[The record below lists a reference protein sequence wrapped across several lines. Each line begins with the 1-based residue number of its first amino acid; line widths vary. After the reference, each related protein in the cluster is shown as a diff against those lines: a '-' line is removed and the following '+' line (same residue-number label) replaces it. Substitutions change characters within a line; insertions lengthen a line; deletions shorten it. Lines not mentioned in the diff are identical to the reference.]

1 LPYVIDLTGEE
12 YPLKATITNDGEVNG
27 NQILSA
33 TIEFNSVNKAF
44 IHNIGEL
51 WRIVDHDDVEHVI
64 KYCRRRGVGDKMAV
78 DIKGVPVFFDKLDND
93 RIYERIDKHMT
104 ANEAF
109 TRIFEN
115 TGFTFVLVD
124 SFAAVDW
131 EGFGDGE
138 TKLESFKR
146 AIERYRCEFEI
157 SGNTVYLRSQI
168 GRDTSIMYR
177 HRLNAS
183 NIVQEIDANELWT
196 FARGYGDYGDGE
208 GGEDWRD
215 AKLIREY
222 TSPLAN
228 ILGIRHAPPIKNG
241 NIKDPAFM
249 DAQLKTLVDESL
261 KISVSATI
269 HDLRKQGYPYAQSQ
283 LGDRVFLIDERI
295 GLNEEV
301 RVVAQSITRDWKG
314 DVVDI
319 NITFGSQS
327 IVKRHQSSLQTA
339 IKNIT
344 ELLAGKITLPFSAV
358 DNAVAEATKALTR
371 MQSQLQITEN
381 GSLLAVN
388 RDNPNELVIFN
399 AAGIGVSDDGGNT
412 FPNAITGKGVVA
424 EAIYGNYIFGV
435 NIASANGDGWF
446 HVSGS
451 RAEFHENSNG
461 RYVHLSP
468 DGLFGYNRNGDVR
481 FQADRLLVTS
491 AALGTSNSNV
501 YLAPDSNN
509 EVRVVDVASIPSDG
523 VPENYT
529 YRPIRAQGYRFGPG
543 ANGYIGVDGELR
555 VTSLGFRLDDG
566 SVIYRNLRAA
576 TIYGYGFTTQ
586 TTNAYIGTDD
596 ELRVVNKGYV
606 DGSSGDPIYRNIRGN
621 IIYGYGFTTQ
631 STHAYVGSDG
641 ELRVVN
647 KGYVDGSSGDPI
659 YRDVRASVF
668 RGIAIDLSGSTNAV
682 HLYARPSAT
691 GVLRITARGTTDSY
705 RPVVASEFRNASSI
719 QYKTNIRD
727 LTDDA
732 LPVIN
737 NLKVKEFVFQEDV
750 DNRIYDNWQ
759 VGLISELSPEV
770 STPDGKAI
778 NLYKLVSYAVKAIQE
793 LSAENERL
801 KKEIDDIYL
810 ILGGD

>member
-1 LPYVIDLTGEE
+1 
-12 YPLKATITNDGEVNG
+12 
-27 NQILSA
+27 
-33 TIEFNSVNKAF
+33 VNKAF
-44 IHNIGEL
+44 IRNIAEL

-78 DIKGVPVFFDKLDND
+78 DVKGVPVFFDKLDND

-109 TRIFEN
+109 TRIFED

-146 AIERYRCEFEI
+146 ALERYKCEFEI

-177 HRLNAS
+177 HKLNAS

-319 NITFGSQS
+319 NITFGSPS
-327 IVKRHQSSLQTA
+327 IVKRHQSNLQSA

-344 ELLAGKITLPFSAV
+344 DLIEGRKKLPFNV
-358 DNAVAEATKALTR
+358 LDNAVMEATRALTR

-381 GSLLAVN
+381 GSLLAV
-388 RDNPNELVIFN
+388 DKTNPNNLVILN
-399 AAGIGVSDDGGNT
+399 AAGLGVSNDGGQT
-412 FPNAITGKGVVA
+412 FGQAITGNGIVA
-424 EAIYGNYIFGV
+424 DYI
-435 NIASANGDGWF
+435 
-446 HVSGS
+446 
-451 RAEFHENSNG
+451 
-461 RYVHLSP
+461 
-468 DGLFGYNRNGDVR
+468 
-481 FQADRLLVTS
+481 VT
-491 AALGTSNSNV
+491 GT
-501 YLAPDSNN
+501 L
-509 EVRVVDVASIPSDG
+509 
-523 VPENYT
+523 
-529 YRPIRAQGYRFGPG
+529 
-543 ANGYIGVDGELR
+543 
-555 VTSLGFRLDDG
+555 
-566 SVIYRNLRAA
+566 
-576 TIYGYGFTTQ
+576 
-586 TTNAYIGTDD
+586 
-596 ELRVVNKGYV
+596 
-606 DGSSGDPIYRNIRGN
+606 
-621 IIYGYGFTTQ
+621 
-631 STHAYVGSDG
+631 
-641 ELRVVN
+641 
-647 KGYVDGSSGDPI
+647 
-659 YRDVRASVF
+659 
-668 RGIAIDLSGSTNAV
+668 RGIYIEGVEINGS
-682 HLYARPSAT
+682 
-691 GVLRITARGTTDSY
+691 I
-705 RPVVASEFRNASSI
+705 
-719 QYKTNIRD
+719 IR
-727 LTDDA
+727 
-732 LPVIN
+732 
-737 NLKVKEFVFQEDV
+737 
-750 DNRIYDNWQ
+750 
-759 VGLISELSPEV
+759 
-770 STPDGKAI
+770 
-778 NLYKLVSYAVKAIQE
+778 
-793 LSAENERL
+793 
-801 KKEIDDIYL
+801 
-810 ILGGD
+810 

>member
-1 LPYVIDLTGEE
+1 
-12 YPLKATITNDGEVNG
+12 
-27 NQILSA
+27 
-33 TIEFNSVNKAF
+33 
-44 IHNIGEL
+44 
-51 WRIVDHDDVEHVI
+51 
-64 KYCRRRGVGDKMAV
+64 
-78 DIKGVPVFFDKLDND
+78 
-93 RIYERIDKHMT
+93 
-104 ANEAF
+104 
-109 TRIFEN
+109 
-115 TGFTFVLVD
+115 
-124 SFAAVDW
+124 
-131 EGFGDGE
+131 
-138 TKLESFKR
+138 
-146 AIERYRCEFEI
+146 
-157 SGNTVYLRSQI
+157 
-168 GRDTSIMYR
+168 
-177 HRLNAS
+177 
-183 NIVQEIDANELWT
+183 
-196 FARGYGDYGDGE
+196 
-208 GGEDWRD
+208 
-215 AKLIREY
+215 
-222 TSPLAN
+222 
-228 ILGIRHAPPIKNG
+228 
-241 NIKDPAFM
+241 
-249 DAQLKTLVDESL
+249 
-261 KISVSATI
+261 
-269 HDLRKQGYPYAQSQ
+269 
-283 LGDRVFLIDERI
+283 
-295 GLNEEV
+295 
-301 RVVAQSITRDWKG
+301 
-314 DVVDI
+314 
-319 NITFGSQS
+319 
-327 IVKRHQSSLQTA
+327 
-339 IKNIT
+339 
-344 ELLAGKITLPFSAV
+344 
-358 DNAVAEATKALTR
+358 
-371 MQSQLQITEN
+371 
-381 GSLLAVN
+381 VN

-451 RAEFHENSNG
+451 RAEFHDNSNG

-468 DGLFGYNRNGDVR
+468 DGLFGHNSNGDVR

-529 YRPIRAQGYRFGPG
+529 YRPIRAQGYRFGP
-543 ANGYIGVDGELR
+543 NRHGYIGTDGEVR
-555 VTSLGFRLDDG
+555 ITSLSFTQPDG

-586 TTNAYIGTDD
+586 TTNAYIGTD
-596 ELRVVNKGYV
+596 N
-606 DGSSGDPIYRNIRGN
+606 
-621 IIYGYGFTTQ
+621 
-631 STHAYVGSDG
+631 

-668 RGIAIDLSGSTNAV
+668 RGIAIDLSGSTNAE
-682 HLYARPSAT
+682 HLYARPAAT

-705 RPVVASEFRNASSI
+705 RPAEASEFRNASSI

-737 NLKVKEFVFQEDV
+737 KLKVKEFVFQEDV
-750 DNRIYDNWQ
+750 DNRVYDNWQ

-810 ILGGD
+810 ILGGE

>member
-1 LPYVIDLTGEE
+1 MPYVIDLTGEE
-12 YPLKATITNDGEVNG
+12 YPLKATITNDSEVNG

-146 AIERYRCEFEI
+146 ALERYKCEFEI
-157 SGNTVYLRSQI
+157 IGNTVYLRSQI

-177 HRLNAS
+177 HKLNAS

-344 ELLAGKITLPFSAV
+344 ELLAGRIALPFSAV

-435 NIASANGDGWF
+435 NIASDNGVGWF

-451 RAEFHENSNG
+451 RAEFHDNSNG

-468 DGLFGYNRNGDVR
+468 SGLFGYNANGNVR
-481 FQADRLLVTS
+481 FQADQTLVTS
-491 AALGTSNSNV
+491 SAFGTSVENV
-501 YLAPDSNN
+501 YLAAFGEARVVNFNDIPGDGEVGSYRYLPIRADGFFGNFLDITTGVN
-509 EVRVVDVASIPSDG
+509 LYLRTYSRGEVRVTNVGSTTSYRPLRASNLYGDSLDTNSGGSIYIRPSSNG
-523 VPENYT
+523 SAHVTVTGTTNN
-529 YRPIRAQGYRFGPG
+529 YRPIY
-543 ANGYIGVDGELR
+543 
-555 VTSLGFRLDDG
+555 
-566 SVIYRNLRAA
+566 
-576 TIYGYGFTTQ
+576 
-586 TTNAYIGTDD
+586 
-596 ELRVVNKGYV
+596 
-606 DGSSGDPIYRNIRGN
+606 
-621 IIYGYGFTTQ
+621 
-631 STHAYVGSDG
+631 
-641 ELRVVN
+641 
-647 KGYVDGSSGDPI
+647 
-659 YRDVRASVF
+659 
-668 RGIAIDLSGSTNAV
+668 
-682 HLYARPSAT
+682 
-691 GVLRITARGTTDSY
+691 
-705 RPVVASEFRNASSI
+705 ASEFRNGSSI
-719 QYKTNIRD
+719 FYKTNIRD
-727 LTDDA
+727 VSVDA
-732 LPVIN
+732 LPIIN
-737 NLKVKEFVFQEDV
+737 NLEIKEYIFQEDV
-750 DNRIYDNWQ
+750 DNGDYDNWQ

-778 NLYKLVSYAVKAIQE
+778 NLYKLISYAVKAIQE
-793 LSAENERL
+793 LSVENKQL
-801 KKEIDDIYL
+801 KQDIEDLYL
-810 ILGGD
+810 ILGSDVDGTESKTT

>member
-12 YPLKATITNDGEVNG
+12 YPLKAAITNDGEVNG

-33 TIEFNSVNKAF
+33 TIEFNDVNKAF

-51 WRIVDHDDVEHVI
+51 WRVVDHDDVEHVI

-78 DIKGVPVFFDKLDND
+78 DIKGVPVFFDRLDND

-146 AIERYRCEFEI
+146 ALERYNCEFEI
-157 SGNTVYLRSQI
+157 IGNTVYLRSQI

-177 HRLNAS
+177 HKLNAS

-319 NITFGSQS
+319 NITFGSHS

-344 ELLAGKITLPFSAV
+344 ELLAGRIALPFSAV

-435 NIASANGDGWF
+435 NIASDNGVGWF

-451 RAEFHENSNG
+451 RAEFHDNSNG

-468 DGLFGYNRNGDVR
+468 DGLFGYNANGNVR
-481 FQADRLLVTS
+481 FQADQTLVTS
-491 AALGTSNSNV
+491 SAFGTSVENV
-501 YLAPDSNN
+501 YLAAFGEARVVDFNDIPGDGQVGSYRYLGIRADGFRGNFLDITTGEN
-509 EVRVVDVASIPSDG
+509 LYLRTYSTGEVRVTNVGTTSSYRPLRASNLYAASLDTNTDGSVYIRPSSTG
-523 VPENYT
+523 SVHVTVTGTTNN
-529 YRPIRAQGYRFGPG
+529 YRPIY
-543 ANGYIGVDGELR
+543 
-555 VTSLGFRLDDG
+555 
-566 SVIYRNLRAA
+566 
-576 TIYGYGFTTQ
+576 
-586 TTNAYIGTDD
+586 
-596 ELRVVNKGYV
+596 
-606 DGSSGDPIYRNIRGN
+606 
-621 IIYGYGFTTQ
+621 
-631 STHAYVGSDG
+631 
-641 ELRVVN
+641 
-647 KGYVDGSSGDPI
+647 
-659 YRDVRASVF
+659 
-668 RGIAIDLSGSTNAV
+668 
-682 HLYARPSAT
+682 
-691 GVLRITARGTTDSY
+691 
-705 RPVVASEFRNASSI
+705 ASEFRNGSSI
-719 QYKTNIRD
+719 FYKTNIRD
-727 LTDDA
+727 VSVDA
-732 LPVIN
+732 LPIIN
-737 NLKVKEFVFQEDV
+737 NLEIKEYIFQEDV
-750 DNRIYDNWQ
+750 DNGDYDNWQ

-810 ILGGD
+810 VLGGD

>member
-12 YPLKATITNDGEVNG
+12 YPSMAALTNDGEVNG

-33 TIEFNSVNKAF
+33 TIEYNAVNKAF
-44 IHNIGEL
+44 IRNIGEL
-51 WRIVDHDDVEHVI
+51 WRIIDHDDVEHVI

-109 TRIFEN
+109 MRIFEN
-115 TGFTFVLVD
+115 TGFTFVLAD

-138 TKLESFKR
+138 TKLESFRR
-146 AIERYRCEFEI
+146 AIERYGCEFEI
-157 SGNTVYLRSQI
+157 SGNTVYLRKRI

-177 HRLNAS
+177 HKLNAS
-183 NIVQEIDANELWT
+183 NIVQEIDANEMWT
-196 FARGYGDYGDGE
+196 FARGYGNYGDGA
-208 GGEDWRD
+208 GGEDWRN

-222 TSPLAN
+222 TSPLAS

-249 DAQLKTLVDESL
+249 DAQLKALVDESL

-301 RVVAQSITRDWKG
+301 RVVAQSVTRDWKG
-314 DVVDI
+314 DVIDI
-319 NITFGSQS
+319 NITFGSHG
-327 IVKRHQSSLQTA
+327 ITKRHQASLQTA

-344 ELLAGKITLPFSAV
+344 GLIEGRITLPFSAV

-388 RDNPNELVIFN
+388 RDNPNEMVIFN

-451 RAEFHENSNG
+451 RAEFHSNSNG

-468 DGLFGYNRNGDVR
+468 NGLFGYNANGNVR
-481 FQADRLLVTS
+481 FQADQTLVTS
-491 AALGTSNSNV
+491 SAFGTSVENV
-501 YLAPDSNN
+501 YLAAYGEARVVNYDDIPGDGQVGSYRYLPLRASNLFADSLDVNVGTN
-509 EVRVVDVASIPSDG
+509 LYLRTYSNGEVRITNTGSTSSYRPLRASNLYGDSLDTNSGGSVYIRPSSNG
-523 VPENYT
+523 SAHVTVTGTTNN
-529 YRPIRAQGYRFGPG
+529 YRPIY
-543 ANGYIGVDGELR
+543 
-555 VTSLGFRLDDG
+555 
-566 SVIYRNLRAA
+566 
-576 TIYGYGFTTQ
+576 
-586 TTNAYIGTDD
+586 
-596 ELRVVNKGYV
+596 
-606 DGSSGDPIYRNIRGN
+606 
-621 IIYGYGFTTQ
+621 
-631 STHAYVGSDG
+631 
-641 ELRVVN
+641 
-647 KGYVDGSSGDPI
+647 
-659 YRDVRASVF
+659 
-668 RGIAIDLSGSTNAV
+668 
-682 HLYARPSAT
+682 
-691 GVLRITARGTTDSY
+691 
-705 RPVVASEFRNASSI
+705 ASEFRNGSSVF
-719 QYKTNIRD
+719 YKTNIRD
-727 LTDDA
+727 LSVEA
-732 LPVIN
+732 LPIIN
-737 NLKVKEFVFQEDV
+737 NLEIKEFVFQEDV
-750 DNRIYDNWQ
+750 DNGVYDNWQ
-759 VGLISELSPEV
+759 VGLISELSPEA
-770 STPDGKAI
+770 SSPDGKSI
-778 NLYKLVSYAVKAIQE
+778 NLYKLVSYSAKAIQE
-793 LSAENERL
+793 LSTENERL
-801 KKEIDDIYL
+801 KKEVDDIYL
-810 ILGGD
+810 ILGGE

>member
-51 WRIVDHDDVEHVI
+51 WRIVDHDDVDHVI

-78 DIKGVPVFFDKLDND
+78 DIKGVPVFFDRLDND

-109 TRIFEN
+109 SRIFEN

-124 SFAAVDW
+124 FFAAVDW

-146 AIERYRCEFEI
+146 ALERYKAEFEI
-157 SGNTVYLRSQI
+157 RGNTVYLKKLI
-168 GRDTSIMYR
+168 GRDTDFMYR
-177 HRLNAS
+177 YRLNAS
-183 NIVQEIDANELWT
+183 NIVQEIDADEYWT

-222 TSPLAN
+222 TSPLAS

-529 YRPIRAQGYRFGPG
+529 YRPIRALGYRFGPNRHG
-543 ANGYIGVDGELR
+543 
-555 VTSLGFRLDDG
+555 
-566 SVIYRNLRAA
+566 
-576 TIYGYGFTTQ
+576 
-586 TTNAYIGTDD
+586 YIGTDG
-596 ELRVVNKGYV
+596 EVRITSLSFTQP
-606 DGSSGDPIYRNIRGN
+606 DGS
-621 IIYGYGFTTQ
+621 
-631 STHAYVGSDG
+631 V
-641 ELRVVN
+641 
-647 KGYVDGSSGDPI
+647 I

-668 RGIAIDLSGSTNAV
+668 RGIAIDLSSSTNAE
-682 HLYARPSAT
+682 HLYARPAAT

-705 RPVVASEFRNASSI
+705 RPAEASEFRNASSI
-719 QYKTNIRD
+719 QYKTNIRN
-727 LTDDA
+727 LTTEA
-732 LPVIN
+732 LPIIN
-737 NLKVKEFVFQEDV
+737 NLEVKEFIFQEDV
-750 DNRIYDNWQ
+750 DNQIYDNWQ

-770 STPDGKAI
+770 ASPDGKSI

-793 LSAENERL
+793 LSVENKQL
-801 KKEIDDIYL
+801 KQDIEDLYL
-810 ILGGD
+810 ILGSDVDGTEYKTT

>member
-1 LPYVIDLTGEE
+1 MPYVIDLTDEE
-12 YPLKATITNDGEVNG
+12 YPSMATITNDGEVNG

-33 TIEFNSVNKAF
+33 TIEYNAVNKAF
-44 IHNIGEL
+44 IRNIGEL
-51 WRIVDHDDVEHVI
+51 WRIIDHDDVEHVI

-78 DIKGVPVFFDKLDND
+78 DIKGVPVFFDKLDNG

-115 TGFTFVLVD
+115 TGFTFVLAD

-138 TKLESFKR
+138 TKLESFRR
-146 AIERYRCEFEI
+146 AIERYGCEFEI
-157 SGNTVYLRSQI
+157 NGNTVYLRKQI

-177 HRLNAS
+177 HKLNAS
-183 NIVQEIDANELWT
+183 NIVQEIDANEMWT
-196 FARGYGDYGDGE
+196 FARGYGNYGDGA
-208 GGEDWRD
+208 GGEDWRN

-222 TSPLAN
+222 TSPLAS

-249 DAQLKTLVDESL
+249 DAQLKALVDESL

-301 RVVAQSITRDWKG
+301 RVVAQSVTRDWKG
-314 DVVDI
+314 DVIDI
-319 NITFGSQS
+319 NITFGSHG
-327 IVKRHQSSLQTA
+327 ITKRHQASLQTA

-344 ELLAGKITLPFSAV
+344 GLIEGRITLPFSAV

-388 RDNPNELVIFN
+388 RDNPNEMVIFN

-451 RAEFHENSNG
+451 RAEFHSNSNG

-468 DGLFGYNRNGDVR
+468 NGLFGYNANGNVR
-481 FQADRLLVTS
+481 FQADQTLVTS
-491 AALGTSNSNV
+491 SAFGTSVENV
-501 YLAPDSNN
+501 YLAAYGEARVVNYDDIPGDGQVGSYRYLPLRASNLFADSLDVNVGTN
-509 EVRVVDVASIPSDG
+509 LYLRTYSNGEVRITNTGSTSSYRPLRASNLYGDSLDTNSGGSVFIRPSSNG
-523 VPENYT
+523 SAHVTVTGTTNN
-529 YRPIRAQGYRFGPG
+529 YRPIY
-543 ANGYIGVDGELR
+543 
-555 VTSLGFRLDDG
+555 
-566 SVIYRNLRAA
+566 
-576 TIYGYGFTTQ
+576 
-586 TTNAYIGTDD
+586 
-596 ELRVVNKGYV
+596 
-606 DGSSGDPIYRNIRGN
+606 
-621 IIYGYGFTTQ
+621 
-631 STHAYVGSDG
+631 
-641 ELRVVN
+641 
-647 KGYVDGSSGDPI
+647 
-659 YRDVRASVF
+659 
-668 RGIAIDLSGSTNAV
+668 
-682 HLYARPSAT
+682 
-691 GVLRITARGTTDSY
+691 
-705 RPVVASEFRNASSI
+705 ASEFRNGSSVF
-719 QYKTNIRD
+719 YKTNIRD
-727 LTDDA
+727 LSVEA
-732 LPVIN
+732 LPIIN
-737 NLKVKEFVFQEDV
+737 NLEIKEFVFQEDV
-750 DNRIYDNWQ
+750 DNGVYDNWQ
-759 VGLISELSPEV
+759 VGLISELSPEA
-770 STPDGKAI
+770 SSPDGKSI
-778 NLYKLVSYAVKAIQE
+778 NLYKLVSYSAKAIQE
-793 LSAENERL
+793 LSTENERL
-801 KKEIDDIYL
+801 KKEVDDIYL
-810 ILGGD
+810 ILGGE

>member
-12 YPLKATITNDGEVNG
+12 YPLKAAITNDGEVNG

-33 TIEFNSVNKAF
+33 TIEFNDVNKAF

-78 DIKGVPVFFDKLDND
+78 DIKGVPVFFDRLDND

-115 TGFTFVLVD
+115 TGFTFVLAD

-146 AIERYRCEFEI
+146 AIERYKCEFEI
-157 SGNTVYLRSQI
+157 IGNTVYLRSQI

-177 HRLNAS
+177 HKLNAS

-344 ELLAGKITLPFSAV
+344 EIIEGRKKLPFDV
-358 DNAVAEATKALTR
+358 LDNAVMEATKALTR

-451 RAEFHENSNG
+451 RAEFHDNSNG
-461 RYVHLSP
+461 RYVHISS
-468 DGLFGYNRNGDVR
+468 DGLFGYNANGNVR
-481 FQADRLLVTS
+481 FQADQTLVTS
-491 AALGTSNSNV
+491 SAFGTSVENV
-501 YLAPDSNN
+501 YLAAFGEARVVDFNDIPGDGQVGSYRYLGIRADGFRGNFLDITTGEN
-509 EVRVVDVASIPSDG
+509 LYLRTYSSGEVRVTNVGTTSSYRPLRASNLYAASLDTNTGGSVYIRPSSTG
-523 VPENYT
+523 SVHVTVTGTTNN
-529 YRPIRAQGYRFGPG
+529 YRPIY
-543 ANGYIGVDGELR
+543 
-555 VTSLGFRLDDG
+555 
-566 SVIYRNLRAA
+566 
-576 TIYGYGFTTQ
+576 
-586 TTNAYIGTDD
+586 
-596 ELRVVNKGYV
+596 
-606 DGSSGDPIYRNIRGN
+606 
-621 IIYGYGFTTQ
+621 
-631 STHAYVGSDG
+631 
-641 ELRVVN
+641 
-647 KGYVDGSSGDPI
+647 
-659 YRDVRASVF
+659 
-668 RGIAIDLSGSTNAV
+668 
-682 HLYARPSAT
+682 
-691 GVLRITARGTTDSY
+691 
-705 RPVVASEFRNASSI
+705 ASEFRNGSSI
-719 QYKTNIRD
+719 FYKTNIRD
-727 LTDDA
+727 VSVDA
-732 LPVIN
+732 LPIIN
-737 NLKVKEFVFQEDV
+737 NLEIKEYLFQEDV
-750 DNRIYDNWQ
+750 DNGDYDNWQ

>member
-33 TIEFNSVNKAF
+33 TIEFNDVNKAF
-44 IHNIGEL
+44 IRNIAEL

-78 DIKGVPVFFDKLDND
+78 DIKGVPVFFDRLDND

-146 AIERYRCEFEI
+146 ALERYKAEFEI
-157 SGNTVYLRSQI
+157 RGNTVYLKKLI
-168 GRDTSIMYR
+168 GRDTDFMYR
-177 HRLNAS
+177 YRLNAS
-183 NIVQEIDANELWT
+183 NIVQEIDADEYWT
-196 FARGYGDYGDGE
+196 FARGFGDYGDGE

-228 ILGIRHAPPIKNG
+228 IPGIGVRHAPPIKNG

-344 ELLAGKITLPFSAV
+344 EIIEGRKKLPFDV
-358 DNAVAEATKALTR
+358 LDNAVMEATKALTR

-451 RAEFHENSNG
+451 RAEFHDNSNG

-468 DGLFGYNRNGDVR
+468 DGLFGHNSNGDVR

-529 YRPIRAQGYRFGPG
+529 YRPIRAQGYRFGP
-543 ANGYIGVDGELR
+543 NRHGYIGTDGEVR
-555 VTSLGFRLDDG
+555 ITSLSFTQPDG

-586 TTNAYIGTDD
+586 TTNAYIGTD
-596 ELRVVNKGYV
+596 N
-606 DGSSGDPIYRNIRGN
+606 
-621 IIYGYGFTTQ
+621 
-631 STHAYVGSDG
+631 

-668 RGIAIDLSGSTNAV
+668 RGIAIDLSGSTNAE
-682 HLYARPSAT
+682 HLYARPAAT

-705 RPVVASEFRNASSI
+705 RPAEASEFRNASSI

-737 NLKVKEFVFQEDV
+737 KLKVKEFVFQEDV
-750 DNRIYDNWQ
+750 DNRVYDNWQ

-810 ILGGD
+810 ILGGE

>member
-1 LPYVIDLTGEE
+1 MPYVIDLTGKE

-64 KYCRRRGVGDKMAV
+64 KYCRRRGVGDRMAV

-104 ANEAF
+104 ASEAF

-146 AIERYRCEFEI
+146 ALERYKCEFEI
-157 SGNTVYLRSQI
+157 IGNTVYLRSQI
-168 GRDTSIMYR
+168 GRDTSIVYR
-177 HRLNAS
+177 HKLNAS
-183 NIVQEIDANELWT
+183 NIVQEIDADELWT

-222 TSPLAN
+222 TSPLAK

-249 DAQLKTLVDESL
+249 DAQLKALVDESL

-314 DVVDI
+314 NVIDI
-319 NITFGSQS
+319 NITFGSHS

-344 ELLAGKITLPFSAV
+344 DLIEGRKKLPFNAL
-358 DNAVAEATKALTR
+358 DNAVMEATRALTR

-381 GSLLAVN
+381 GSLLAV
-388 RDNPNELVIFN
+388 DKTNPNNLVILN
-399 AAGIGVSDDGGNT
+399 AAGLGVSNDGGQT
-412 FPNAITGKGVVA
+412 FGQAITGNGIVA
-424 EAIYGNYIFGV
+424 DYI
-435 NIASANGDGWF
+435 
-446 HVSGS
+446 VSGTLRGIYIEGVEINGSIFRSESGSNTYTQIQNAFVES
-451 RAEFHENSNG
+451 RGKHTRTWRGKTSTHDIKLRMENGYFRARNDDMDWSLYFSDWGVSTYADGTGDNDASGYIEFHSPAYSPTNENSGLTIGSLAGRVAIETDNSRIYLNPNG
-461 RYVHLSP
+461 AS
-468 DGLFGYNRNGDVR
+468 
-481 FQADRLLVTS
+481 
-491 AALGTSNSNV
+491 
-501 YLAPDSNN
+501 
-509 EVRVVDVASIPSDG
+509 VRVADINDNYYSVYASQF
-523 VPENYT
+523 N
-529 YRPIRAQGYRFGPG
+529 
-543 ANGYIGVDGELR
+543 
-555 VTSLGFRLDDG
+555 
-566 SVIYRNLRAA
+566 
-576 TIYGYGFTTQ
+576 
-586 TTNAYIGTDD
+586 
-596 ELRVVNKGYV
+596 
-606 DGSSGDPIYRNIRGN
+606 
-621 IIYGYGFTTQ
+621 
-631 STHAYVGSDG
+631 
-641 ELRVVN
+641 
-647 KGYVDGSSGDPI
+647 
-659 YRDVRASVF
+659 
-668 RGIAIDLSGSTNAV
+668 
-682 HLYARPSAT
+682 
-691 GVLRITARGTTDSY
+691 
-705 RPVVASEFRNASSI
+705 NASSVL
-719 QYKTNIRD
+719 YKTNIS
-727 LTDDA
+727 
-732 LPVIN
+732 
-737 NLKVKEFVFQEDV
+737 NLEVSGLEVVKNLRVVQYVYQSDV
-750 DNRIYDNWQ
+750 DNGVYDNWQ
-759 VGLISELSPEV
+759 VGVISELSPEIA
-770 STPDGKAI
+770 SRDMKAVNI
-778 NLYKLVSYAVKAIQE
+778 NKWLGYLTKAIQE

-810 ILGGD
+810 ILGGE

>member
-1 LPYVIDLTGEE
+1 MPYVIDLTGEE
-12 YPLKATITNDGEVNG
+12 YPSMAALTNDGEVNG

-33 TIEFNSVNKAF
+33 TIEYNAVNKAF
-44 IHNIGEL
+44 IRNIGEL
-51 WRIVDHDDVEHVI
+51 WRIIDHDDVEHVI

-109 TRIFEN
+109 MRIFEN
-115 TGFTFVLVD
+115 TGFTFVLAD

-138 TKLESFKR
+138 TKLESFRR
-146 AIERYRCEFEI
+146 AIERYGCEFEI
-157 SGNTVYLRSQI
+157 SGNTVYLRKQI

-177 HRLNAS
+177 HKLNAS
-183 NIVQEIDANELWT
+183 NIVQEIDANEMWT
-196 FARGYGDYGDGE
+196 FARGYGNYGDGA
-208 GGEDWRD
+208 GGEDWRN

-222 TSPLAN
+222 TSPLAS

-249 DAQLKTLVDESL
+249 DAQLKALVDESL

-301 RVVAQSITRDWKG
+301 RVVAQSVTRDWKG
-314 DVVDI
+314 DVIDI
-319 NITFGSQS
+319 NITFGSHG
-327 IVKRHQSSLQTA
+327 ITKRHQASLQTA

-344 ELLAGKITLPFSAV
+344 GLIEGRITLPFSAV

-388 RDNPNELVIFN
+388 RDNPNEMVIFN

-451 RAEFHENSNG
+451 RAEFHSNSNG

-468 DGLFGYNRNGDVR
+468 NGLFGYNANGNVR
-481 FQADRLLVTS
+481 FQADQTLVTS
-491 AALGTSNSNV
+491 SAFGTSVENV
-501 YLAPDSNN
+501 YLAAYGEARVVNYDDIPGDGQVGSYRYLPLRASNLFADSLDVNVGTN
-509 EVRVVDVASIPSDG
+509 LYLRTYSNGEVRITNTGSTSSYRPLRASNLYGDSLDTNSGGSVYIRPSSNG
-523 VPENYT
+523 SAHVTVTGTTNN
-529 YRPIRAQGYRFGPG
+529 YRPIY
-543 ANGYIGVDGELR
+543 
-555 VTSLGFRLDDG
+555 
-566 SVIYRNLRAA
+566 
-576 TIYGYGFTTQ
+576 
-586 TTNAYIGTDD
+586 
-596 ELRVVNKGYV
+596 
-606 DGSSGDPIYRNIRGN
+606 
-621 IIYGYGFTTQ
+621 
-631 STHAYVGSDG
+631 
-641 ELRVVN
+641 
-647 KGYVDGSSGDPI
+647 
-659 YRDVRASVF
+659 
-668 RGIAIDLSGSTNAV
+668 
-682 HLYARPSAT
+682 
-691 GVLRITARGTTDSY
+691 
-705 RPVVASEFRNASSI
+705 ASEFRNGSSVF
-719 QYKTNIRD
+719 YKTNIRD
-727 LTDDA
+727 LSVEA
-732 LPVIN
+732 LPIIN
-737 NLKVKEFVFQEDV
+737 NLEIKEFVFQEDV
-750 DNRIYDNWQ
+750 DNGVYDNWQ
-759 VGLISELSPEV
+759 VGLISELSPEA
-770 STPDGKAI
+770 SSPDGKSI
-778 NLYKLVSYAVKAIQE
+778 NLYKLVSYSAKAIQE
-793 LSAENERL
+793 LSTENERL
-801 KKEIDDIYL
+801 KKEVDDIYL
-810 ILGGD
+810 ILGGE

>member
-1 LPYVIDLTGEE
+1 MPYVIDLTDEE
-12 YPLKATITNDGEVNG
+12 YPSMATITNDGEVNG

-33 TIEFNSVNKAF
+33 TIEYNAVNKAF
-44 IHNIGEL
+44 IRNIGEL
-51 WRIVDHDDVEHVI
+51 WRIVDYDDVEHVI

-115 TGFTFVLVD
+115 TGFTFVLAD
-124 SFAAVDW
+124 SFDAVDW

-138 TKLESFKR
+138 TKLESFRR
-146 AIERYRCEFEI
+146 AIERYGCEFEI
-157 SGNTVYLRSQI
+157 SGNTVYLRKRI

-177 HRLNAS
+177 HKLNAS
-183 NIVQEIDANELWT
+183 NIVQEIDANEMWT
-196 FARGYGDYGDGE
+196 FARGYGNYGDGA
-208 GGEDWRD
+208 GGEDWRN

-222 TSPLAN
+222 TSPLAS

-249 DAQLKTLVDESL
+249 DAQLKALVDESL

-301 RVVAQSITRDWKG
+301 RVVAQSVTRDWKG
-314 DVVDI
+314 DVIDI
-319 NITFGSQS
+319 NVTFGSHG
-327 IVKRHQSSLQTA
+327 ITKRHQASLQTA

-344 ELLAGKITLPFSAV
+344 GLIEGRITLPFSAV

-388 RDNPNELVIFN
+388 RDNPNEMVIFN

-451 RAEFHENSNG
+451 RAEFHSNSNG

-468 DGLFGYNRNGDVR
+468 NGLFGYNANGNVR
-481 FQADRLLVTS
+481 FQADQTLVTS
-491 AALGTSNSNV
+491 SAFGTSVENV
-501 YLAPDSNN
+501 YLAAYGEARVVNYDDIPGDGQVGSYRYLPLRASNLFADSLDVNVGTN
-509 EVRVVDVASIPSDG
+509 LYLRTYSNGEVRITNTGSTSSYRPLRASNLYGDSLDTNSGGSVYIRPSSNG
-523 VPENYT
+523 SAHVTATGTTNN
-529 YRPIRAQGYRFGPG
+529 YRPIY
-543 ANGYIGVDGELR
+543 
-555 VTSLGFRLDDG
+555 
-566 SVIYRNLRAA
+566 
-576 TIYGYGFTTQ
+576 
-586 TTNAYIGTDD
+586 
-596 ELRVVNKGYV
+596 
-606 DGSSGDPIYRNIRGN
+606 
-621 IIYGYGFTTQ
+621 
-631 STHAYVGSDG
+631 
-641 ELRVVN
+641 
-647 KGYVDGSSGDPI
+647 
-659 YRDVRASVF
+659 
-668 RGIAIDLSGSTNAV
+668 
-682 HLYARPSAT
+682 
-691 GVLRITARGTTDSY
+691 
-705 RPVVASEFRNASSI
+705 ASEFRNGSSVF
-719 QYKTNIRD
+719 YKTNIKD
-727 LTDDA
+727 LSVEA
-732 LPVIN
+732 LPIIN
-737 NLKVKEFVFQEDV
+737 NLEIKEFVFQEDV
-750 DNRIYDNWQ
+750 DNGVYDNWQ
-759 VGLISELSPEV
+759 VGLISELSPEA
-770 STPDGKAI
+770 SSPDGKSI
-778 NLYKLVSYAVKAIQE
+778 NLYKLVSYSAKAIQE
-793 LSAENERL
+793 LSTENERL
-801 KKEIDDIYL
+801 KKEVDDIYL
-810 ILGGD
+810 ILGGE